1 MLKRI
6 IIVLVLLVLA
16 LFLYGV
22 AKSIRMPAQKLP
34 PGSIPVGSVE
44 DILDTKWVWNES
56 ILPDGAEVIPKKTGA
71 FHLVMASDGTVSGA
85 TDCNSFSGS
94 YKLGSDGILS
104 FGALASTKMF
114 CEGSQEVVFTTA
126 LSKITHYT
134 FMGDVL
140 VLVMGEGAGSMYFEK
155 AMIPIEVTLRVGET
169 EVVND
174 FLSLTLNSLVQDSR
188 CPVDVTCIQAG
199 AVTVNA
205 TIKNPAKSETRNF
218 SSDEVTHLFDE
229 YSISISDVTSP
240 RKANQEIDPEDY
252 EITFRV
258 E

>member
-6 IIVLVLLVLA
+6 IIVIVLLALA
-16 LFLYGV
+16 IFLYGI
-22 AKSIRMPAQKLP
+22 AKSTRLPAGKLP
-34 PGSIPVGSVE
+34 PDSTPIGSAE

-56 ILPDGAEVIPKKTGA
+56 ILPDGTEVIPKKTGA
-71 FHLVMASDGTVSGA
+71 FHLVLASDGTVSGA

-104 FGALASTKMF
+104 FGPLASTKMF
-114 CEGSQEVVFTTA
+114 CEGSEEAVFTTA

-155 AMIPIEVTLRVGET
+155 AADPVEAKLSVGNSQT
-169 EVVND
+169 IGD
-174 FLSLTLNSLVQDSR
+174 LSITLNSIITDSR
-188 CPVDVTCIQAG
+188 CPVDVQCIQAG
-199 AVTVNA
+199 ELSVSVTLKNA
-205 TIKNPAKSETRNF
+205 STTETRKF
-218 SSDEVTHLFDE
+218 SSNDAAYVIGGRA
-229 YSISISDVTSP
+229 ISISDIQPV
-240 RKANQEIDPEDY
+240 RKAGVEISAKDY
-252 EITFRV
+252 VVTFKV